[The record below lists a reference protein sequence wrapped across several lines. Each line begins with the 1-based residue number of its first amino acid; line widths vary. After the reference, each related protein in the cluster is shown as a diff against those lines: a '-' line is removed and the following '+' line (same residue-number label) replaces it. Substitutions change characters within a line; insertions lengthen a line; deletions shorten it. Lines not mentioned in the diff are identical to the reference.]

1 MLELTKVSC
10 FVCTAPATLTLTQ
23 PYASTTPSPCGTRST
38 WKDLPGLN
46 KSLFSQ
52 HYLETRLPALP
63 TWAADV
69 QLHFKQVQALWQ
81 RAQHFGPTWNEAQ
94 TEAELVKPLLD
105 LLGWHTIV
113 QAKSTHGGQLSRPD
127 YALFLDEAT
136 RDVAYGLQG
145 QDDPFYH
152 QVTIVAEA
160 KRWNRPLSQKTQDNR
175 DSWKANSNPSHQ
187 MVSYLVG
194 TRVAWGILTNGNE
207 WRLYSREVSSV
218 ASEYYSIDLGAIFA
232 DLPAAD
238 TAQPALTPLLTQ
250 GQLDQFKRWWL
261 FFRRTAF
268 APDSHGRAFVAAVHE
283 GSNNYARE
291 ISDKL
296 KEIVF
301 DEVMPEI
308 AGGFVAWRH
317 QQLGIKAEQPADLQ
331 RVYRAS
337 LSLLYKL
344 LFLLYGEA
352 RNLLPMQNVGYAYES
367 LTRMAE
373 RFATWRDEGRPISR
387 ATHAT
392 REYDHL
398 LALFHRIDR
407 GDPDLGIPRYNGG
420 LFNPTT
426 ADNEFLETHKLSD
439 YAVAATVDLL
449 VRDRGEPVDYAFIS
463 VRNLGSIYEGLLENR
478 LQVLD
483 ANLGQVALVNDK
495 GERKASGSYYTPD
508 YIVEYIVQQTLG
520 PMLEIRHVQFTAA
533 MATVVELRQTLQSN
547 AAAQHDHN
555 QRLRAELEIANRRA
569 RETFLGIKVCDPA
582 MGSGHFLVNA
592 VDYLTDNIIE
602 RMQRYHDTHPA
613 VPLTWNPIHG
623 LIERVRREI
632 LDEMRGQG
640 IKIDAALLDDT
651 ALLTRLVM
659 KRCVY
664 GVDLNQMAVELAKL
678 SLWLHSFTVGA
689 PLSFLDHHLRWGNSL
704 IGADVQTVEAALITT
719 KQSGSISKAAQRL
732 AAGRGE
738 KARSAVVAQQF
749 NLFGGPFAGLLDL
762 TDIMLQIVE
771 MGDATLA
778 DVHASARLYQQFQAE
793 LTPYKQALDLWVSRH
808 FGNTAAD
815 EFLEAYPLDVLPA
828 LRSQRKLAK
837 KHQKAIDD
845 ARMLWQEKR
854 FFHWDLEFP
863 EVFIDL
869 AQRDWAAN
877 PGFDAVIGNPPY
889 VRQEG
894 LTPLKPYLAT
904 AFPHLQHGV
913 ADLFVYFFGQALQL
927 LQAAGRTAYIS
938 SNSWLRANYATPLRA
953 YLRQEAIIETII
965 DLGDNRVFADAPDLY
980 PAIHVVRR
988 GLPAAEQAAQVAV
1001 FNRGEG
1007 VANFAAQVAAK
1018 LFTVAIHDQ
1027 ADSGWQLEDQES
1039 RRLFQKLIQGG
1050 QALGE
1055 VVKSQIY
1062 YGVKTGLNEAFI
1074 VDQATRDR
1082 LVKLDPAGAQLIKP
1096 LLRGEDLR
1104 PWYQENEGRWLIVLP
1119 SGWTAKTFGNGLTE
1133 AAAWQQFSTAYH
1145 AIAAHLH
1152 PFIERACQR
1161 QDKGEYWWELRSCD
1175 YYDAFDMPKIFWP
1188 ELAKQPRFSWDTSGL
1203 YINNKGYIMPAE
1215 HPWLLGLL
1223 NSRVIWFVIMRTCLG
1238 LGERAGMERFQLFAQ
1253 YISQLPIPD
1262 VSSVERETIGSAA
1275 LAITELAKARYD
1287 LHQRVR
1293 NRLQVDWG
1301 TPAAKLNQKLTA
1313 WWALDFTAL
1322 RGELKKVFRQ
1332 DIPLKERDEWEG
1344 WFAAQRQAH
1353 QQLTEQIVQLERQV
1367 NAAVYATF
1375 GLTPAE
1381 IRLVEERTKY
1391 EYGVV

>member
-1 MLELTKVSC
+1 M
-10 FVCTAPATLTLTQ
+10 
-23 PYASTTPSPCGTRST
+23 
-38 WKDLPGLN
+38 N

-63 TWAADV
+63 AWAADV
-69 QLHFKQVQALWQ
+69 QSHFRQVQALWQ

-136 RDVAYGLQG
+136 RDTAYGLQG

-160 KRWNRPLSQKTQDNR
+160 KHWNRPLSQKTQDNR

-232 DLPAAD
+232 DLPAAA
-238 TAQPALTPLLTQ
+238 TAQPLLTPA
-250 GQLDQFKRWWL
+250 QLDQFKRWWL
-261 FFRRTAF
+261 FFRRAAF

-352 RNLLPMQNVGYAYES
+352 RNLLPMQNAGYAYES

-373 RFATWRDEGRPISR
+373 RFATWRDGGRPISR

-407 GDPDLGIPRYNGG
+407 GDPDLSIPRYNGG

-426 ADNEFLETHKLSD
+426 SDNEFLETHKLSD

-483 ANLGQVALVNDK
+483 ASQGQVALVNDK

-508 YIVEYIVQQTLG
+508 YIVEYIVQQTLE
-520 PMLEIRHVQFTAA
+520 PLLETRQAQFTAE
-533 MATVVELRQTLQSN
+533 MATVVALRQALQSS
-547 AAAQHDHN
+547 AAEQHDHN
-555 QRLRAELEIANRRA
+555 QRLRAELEVANRRA

-640 IKIDAALLDDT
+640 ITIDVALLDDT

-738 KARSAVVAQQF
+738 KARAEVVAQQF

-778 DVHASARLYQQFQAE
+778 DVHTSARLYQQFQAE
-793 LTPYKQALDLWVSRH
+793 LTPYKQALDLWVSRY

-845 ARMLWQEKR
+845 ARTLWQEKR

-953 YLRQEAIIETII
+953 YLRQEAVVETII
-965 DLGDNRVFADAPDLY
+965 DLGDNRIFVDAPDLY

-988 GLPAAEQAAQVAV
+988 GLPAADQAAQVAV

-1039 RRLFQKLIQGG
+1039 RRLFQKLLAGG

-1055 VVKSQIY
+1055 VVDNQIFR
-1062 YGVKTGLNEAFI
+1062 GVVTGFNEAFI

-1104 PWYQENEGRWLIVLP
+1104 PWYQENEGRWLIFTRRGIDIDSYPAVKAYL
-1119 SGWTAKTFGNGLTE
+1119 ATFQERLTPRPDDWHMNKPWPGRKPGPYKWYE
-1133 AAAWQQFSTAYH
+1133 
-1145 AIAAHLH
+1145 I
-1152 PFIERACQR
+1152 
-1161 QDKGEYWWELRSCD
+1161 QDSVD
-1175 YYDAFDMPKIFWP
+1175 YYEAFEGTKIFWP

-1262 VSSVERETIGSAA
+1262 VSGAEREAIGSAA
-1275 LAITELAKARYD
+1275 LAITELAKARYE

-1301 TPAAKLNQKLTA
+1301 TAASKLNQKLTA
-1313 WWALDFTAL
+1313 WWELDFTAL

-1332 DIPLKERDEWEG
+1332 DIPLKARDEWES
-1344 WFAAQRQAH
+1344 WFREQRQAH
-1353 QQLTEQIVQLERQV
+1353 QQLTQQIVRLEQEV
-1367 NAAVYATF
+1367 NGAVYTAF

-1391 EYGVV
+1391 DYGVV